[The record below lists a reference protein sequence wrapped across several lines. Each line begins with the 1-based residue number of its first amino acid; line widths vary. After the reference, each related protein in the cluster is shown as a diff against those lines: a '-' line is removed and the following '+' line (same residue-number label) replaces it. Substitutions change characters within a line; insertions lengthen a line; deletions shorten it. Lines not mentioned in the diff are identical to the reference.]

1 MKASLNNGWE
11 VEGTPEEIFELQ
23 SLFWKQERLDQV
35 TEDIGEKL
43 AKEPKLT
50 RAEVVARARRD
61 VKTLTMR
68 MDKDM
73 DVNEGNRTFRYLR
86 TVPEFI
92 VNREKRTVVALV
104 KWRTTEEIQEK
115 GIAKCAPDDVFN
127 ADIGKAIALRRALGL
142 DVPAEYTNAP
152 KPEGIAVGDVV
163 RDKDYGS
170 GKVSALRP
178 KGYVNHEKGLT
189 FLTESGRKLWTYIH
203 RVKVID
209 DTDREEYRSVGV

>member
-1 MKASLNNGWE
+1 MKASLNNGWK

-43 AKEPKLT
+43 AKESKLT
-50 RAEVVARARRD
+50 RAEVVARAMRD
-61 VKTLTMR
+61 VDVLIDR
-68 MDKDM
+68 MVDKNM
-73 DVNEGNRTFRYLR
+73 DINEGNYVFRHLR

-104 KWRTTEEIQEK
+104 RSMSSEVIYEK

-142 DVPAEYTNAP
+142 DVPDEYLNAP
-152 KPEGIAVGDVV
+152 KPEGVAVGDVV
-163 RDKDYGS
+163 QYYLNGKESFTHVVQDNRDIDTINRDNRM
-170 GKVSALRP
+170 AI
-178 KGYVNHEKGLT
+178 
-189 FLTESGRKLWTYIH
+189 FWTA
-203 RVKVID
+203 KVID

>member
-1 MKASLNNGWE
+1 MKLTIIGS
-11 VEGTPEEIFELQ
+11 VDEIKRFLGGDI
-23 SLFWKQERLDQV
+23 SAKV
-35 TEDIGEKL
+35 TIDGAEF
-43 AKEPKLT
+43 EPKLT

-73 DVNEGNRTFRYLR
+73 DVNEGNDAFRYLR

-104 KWRTTEEIQEK
+104 RWRTTEEIREK

-127 ADIGKAIALRRALGL
+127 ADIGRAIALRRALGL
-142 DVPAEYTNAP
+142 DVPDEYLNAP
-152 KPEGIAVGDVV
+152 KPEGVAVGDVV
-163 RDKDYGS
+163 QYYRNGEESFTHVVKDNRDIDTINRDNRMAI
-170 GKVSALRP
+170 V
-178 KGYVNHEKGLT
+178 
-189 FLTESGRKLWTYIH
+189 WTA
-203 RVKVID
+203 KVID